1 MRMAEQRFSGKVALV
16 TGGASGIGRACA
28 QLFASEGASVVV
40 SDVALEGGHETVRL
54 IEEDGGEAFFVE
66 ADVSKAAQVE
76 ALVGGTVEA
85 YGHLDYAFNNAGI
98 EGRMATNTAD
108 YLEED
113 WDRVIAVNLKGV
125 WLCMKHEIAHMLRR
139 GGGSIVNNSS
149 VEGLVGLQGTSA
161 YAASKHGVVGLTKT
175 AALEY
180 AQSGIRVNAVCP
192 GLIRTPMVERY
203 TGGDAETEAQW
214 AAIFE
219 PVGRMGSSEEVAEAV
234 VWLCSEAA
242 SFVTGHAMAVDG
254 GFLAR

>member
-16 TGGASGIGRACA
+16 MGGASGIGRACV
-28 QLFASEGASVVV
+28 QLFAKGGASVVV
-40 SDVALEGGHETVRL
+40 SDVALEGGQETMRL
-54 IEEDGGEAFFVE
+54 IEEDGGEASFVE

-76 ALVGGTVEA
+76 ALVGRALKA
-85 YGHLDYAFNNAGI
+85 YGHLDFAFNNAGI

-108 YLEED
+108 YPDED
-113 WDRVIAVNLKGV
+113 WDRVIAINLKGV
-125 WLCMKHEIAHMLRR
+125 WLCMKHEIPQMLSQ
-139 GGGSIVNNSS
+139 GAGSIVNNSS

-203 TGGDAETEAQW
+203 SRGDAE
-214 AAIFE
+214 IE
-219 PVGRMGSSEEVAEAV
+219 PSSQRSNLWGAWELLRR
-234 VWLCSEAA
+234 WPK
-242 SFVTGHAMAVDG
+242 
-254 GFLAR
+254 R

>member
-1 MRMAEQRFSGKVALV
+1 MAEQRFSGKVALV

-28 QLFASEGASVVV
+28 QLFAREGASVVV
-40 SDVALEGGHETVRL
+40 SDVAVEGGEETVRL
-54 IEEDGGEAFFVE
+54 IWEDGGEASFVE
-66 ADVSKAAQVE
+66 ADVSKALEVE
-76 ALVGGTVEA
+76 SLVRRALEA
-85 YGHLDYAFNNAGI
+85 YGRLDYAFNNAGI

-108 YLEED
+108 YPEED

-125 WLCMKHEIAHMLRR
+125 WLCMKHEIDQMLAQ

-219 PVGRMGSSEEVAEAV
+219 PVGRMGSPDEVAEAV

-254 GFLAR
+254 GFVAR

>member
-1 MRMAEQRFSGKVALV
+1 MAEQRFSGKVALV

-28 QLFASEGASVVV
+28 QLFANEGASVVV

-113 WDRVIAVNLKGV
+113 WDRVIGVNLKGV
-125 WLCMKHEIAHMLRR
+125 WLCMKHEIAHMLRQ

>member
-1 MRMAEQRFSGKVALV
+1 MAEQQFSGKVALV
-16 TGGASGIGRACA
+16 TGGASGIGRACS
-28 QLFASEGASVVV
+28 QLFAKEGASVVV
-40 SDVALEGGHETVRL
+40 SDVAVEDGEETVRL
-54 IEEDGGEAFFVE
+54 IEEDGGEASFVE
-66 ADVSKAAQVE
+66 ADVSKAAEVE
-76 ALVGGTVEA
+76 ALVGRAVEA
-85 YGHLDYAFNNAGI
+85 YGRLDYAFNNAGI
-98 EGRMATNTAD
+98 EGSMATNTAD
-108 YLEED
+108 YSEED
-113 WDRVIAVNLKGV
+113 WDRVIGVNLKGV
-125 WLCMKHEIAHMLRR
+125 WLCMKHEIPQMLRQ

-149 VEGLVGLQGTSA
+149 VEGLVGLQGPSA

-203 TGGDAETEAQW
+203 TEGDAETEAQW

-219 PVGRMGSSEEVAEAV
+219 PVGRMGSAEEVGEAV

-254 GFLAR
+254 GYVAR

>member
-1 MRMAEQRFSGKVALV
+1 MAEQRFSGKVALV

-113 WDRVIAVNLKGV
+113 WDRVITVNLKGV
-125 WLCMKHEIAHMLRR
+125 WLCMKHEIAHMLRQ

-149 VEGLVGLQGTSA
+149 VEGLVGLEGTSA

>member
-1 MRMAEQRFSGKVALV
+1 MAEQRFSGKVALV

-28 QLFASEGASVVV
+28 QLFAKEGASVVV
-40 SDVALEGGHETVRL
+40 SDVAVEGGEETARL
-54 IEEDGGEAFFVE
+54 IEEAGGEASFVE

-76 ALVGGTVEA
+76 ALVGRAVEA
-85 YGHLDYAFNNAGI
+85 HGRLDYAFNNAGI
-98 EGRMATNTAD
+98 EGLMATNTAD
-108 YLEED
+108 YPEED
-113 WDRVIAVNLKGV
+113 WDRVIAINLTGV
-125 WLCMKHEIAHMLRR
+125 WLCMKHEIRQMLRQ
-139 GGGSIVNNSS
+139 GAGSIVNNSS

-180 AQSGIRVNAVCP
+180 ARSGIRVNAVCP

-219 PVGRMGSSEEVAEAV
+219 PVGRMGSPEEVAEAV

-254 GFLAR
+254 GFVAR

>member
-1 MRMAEQRFSGKVALV
+1 MTEQRFSGKVALV

-28 QLFASEGASVVV
+28 QLFAKEGASVVV

-54 IEEDGGEAFFVE
+54 IEEDGGEASFVE
-66 ADVSKAAQVE
+66 ADVSKAAEVE
-76 ALVGGTVEA
+76 VLIGRTVEA
-85 YGHLDYAFNNAGI
+85 HGRLYYAFNNAGI

-108 YLEED
+108 YPEED

-125 WLCMKHEIAHMLRR
+125 WLCMKHEIPQMLSQ

-161 YAASKHGVVGLTKT
+161 YAASKHGIVGLTKT

-203 TGGDAETEAQW
+203 TGGDAEPAPQRW
-214 AAIFE
+214 SHD
-219 PVGRMGSSEEVAEAV
+219 R
-234 VWLCSEAA
+234 SEAPPPDA
-242 SFVTGHAMAVDG
+242 LPLPHGMRCGPPPNVSGS
-254 GFLAR
+254 RWP

>member
-1 MRMAEQRFSGKVALV
+1 MAEQRFSGKVALV

-28 QLFASEGASVVV
+28 QLFAREGASVVV

-54 IEEDGGEAFFVE
+54 IEEDGGEASFVE

-76 ALVGGTVEA
+76 ALVGRALEA
-85 YGHLDYAFNNAGI
+85 YGRLDYAFNNAGI

-108 YLEED
+108 YSEED

-125 WLCMKHEIAHMLRR
+125 WLCMKHEIPQMLSQ
-139 GGGSIVNNSS
+139 GAGSIVNNSS

-203 TGGDAETEAQW
+203 SRGDAEIEAQF
-214 AAIFE
+214 AAVE
-219 PVGRMGSSEEVAEAV
+219 PVGRMGTPEEVAEAV
-234 VWLCSEAA
+234 VWLCSESA

-254 GFLAR
+254 AYVAR

>member
-1 MRMAEQRFSGKVALV
+1 MAERQFSGKVALV
-16 TGGASGIGRACA
+16 TGGASGIGRASA
-28 QLFASEGASVVV
+28 QLFAKEGASVVV
-40 SDVALEGGHETVRL
+40 SDVAVEDGEETVRH
-54 IEEDGGEAFFVE
+54 IEEDGREASFVE

-76 ALVGGTVEA
+76 ALVEWAVEI
-85 YGHLDYAFNNAGI
+85 YGRLDYAFNNAGI

-108 YLEED
+108 YPEED
-113 WDRVIAVNLKGV
+113 WDRVIEINLKGV
-125 WLCMKHEIAHMLRR
+125 WLCMKHEIAQMLAQ
-139 GGGSIVNNSS
+139 GGGAIVNNSS

-203 TGGDAETEAQW
+203 SRGDTEIEAQF
-214 AAIFE
+214 AAVE
-219 PVGRMGSSEEVAEAV
+219 PVGRMGTPEEVAEAV

-254 GFLAR
+254 A

>member
-1 MRMAEQRFSGKVALV
+1 MAEQRFSGKVALV

-125 WLCMKHEIAHMLRR
+125 WLCMKHEIAHMLRQ

-203 TGGDAETEAQW
+203 TEGDAETEAQW

>member
-16 TGGASGIGRACA
+16 TGGASGIGQACA
-28 QLFASEGASVVV
+28 QLFAREGASVIV
-40 SDVALEGGHETVRL
+40 SDVALEGGQHTVRL
-54 IEEDGGEAFFVE
+54 IEEDGGEASFVE

-76 ALVGGTVEA
+76 ALVGRTVET

-108 YLEED
+108 YPEED
-113 WDRVIAVNLKGV
+113 WDRVIAINLKGV
-125 WLCMKHEIAHMLRR
+125 WLCMKHEILQMLSQ
-139 GGGSIVNNSS
+139 GAGSIVNNSS

-192 GLIRTPMVERY
+192 GLIRTPMVKRY
-203 TGGDAETEAQW
+203 SRGDAEIEAQF
-214 AAIFE
+214 AAVE
-219 PVGRMGSSEEVAEAV
+219 PVGRMGTPEEVAEAV

>member
-1 MRMAEQRFSGKVALV
+1 MAEQRLSGKVALV

-28 QLFASEGASVVV
+28 QLFAREGASVVV

-125 WLCMKHEIAHMLRR
+125 WLCMKHEIAHMLRQ

-149 VEGLVGLQGTSA
+149 VEGLVGLPGTSA